1 MSHILLSLILVT
13 SGMVL
18 SEEMPDVVGLGA
30 VALADRK
37 SAASLLEEWVLKDQ
51 AMAKE
56 VILKKYLRCANP
68 EVRVRLLE
76 LLERAYF
83 PVKGFVGIRMMPNL
97 LDNNRLRFRGGG
109 GKVNGVRVMGVS
121 KGSPAEAGGLRTN
134 DVVLRINNWEVKGG
148 YDVTSQVADQ
158 IQRNP
163 PTTPITLRIQR
174 KEEVLDIKLKLAVLP
189 VPSVR
194 ARIIKDSIG
203 NANTILTTDL
213 KDEISEFQNWLSQ
226 EIEKDR
232 KNLIADRRL

>member
-1 MSHILLSLILVT
+1 
-13 SGMVL
+13 
-18 SEEMPDVVGLGA
+18 
-30 VALADRK
+30 
-37 SAASLLEEWVLKDQ
+37 
-51 AMAKE
+51 
-56 VILKKYLRCANP
+56 
-68 EVRVRLLE
+68 
-76 LLERAYF
+76 
-83 PVKGFVGIRMMPNL
+83 
-97 LDNNRLRFRGGG
+97 
-109 GKVNGVRVMGVS
+109 
-121 KGSPAEAGGLRTN
+121 
-134 DVVLRINNWEVKGG
+134 VKGG
-148 YDVTSQVADQ
+148 DDVTSQVADQ